1 VNGAAANPALDPAV
15 QVARDRED
23 VVVGDDIVRHRL
35 ATRVVHWSTAF
46 FFFVALGCGL
56 PIYSPVFGWLA
67 HLFGGLAVCRWL
79 HPWTGIAFTAF
90 TAVMFVQWVGDM
102 KLERSERGWFGRK
115 LVQYLRHEGDD
126 PDVGKYNGGQ
136 KLLFWAVSAFAL
148 ALLVTGTVLWFPERF
163 EQALREAAI
172 LLHDL
177 VVILFS
183 MAIVFH
189 VYLGTVAE
197 PGTFASMTRGTVSKA
212 WARLHHP
219 RWYREVTGEATR
231 DDSRPR

>member
-1 VNGAAANPALDPAV
+1 MNGATANPALDPAV
-15 QVARDRED
+15 QVARDREN
-23 VVVGDDIVRHRL
+23 VVVGDQIVRHRL

-102 KLERSERGWFGRK
+102 KLERSERGWLGRK

-126 PDVGKYNGGQ
+126 PDVGNTTAGRSSSSGRPRRSR
-136 KLLFWAVSAFAL
+136 SACSSRGPCCGSPSSSRWRCA
-148 ALLVTGTVLWFPERF
+148 R
-163 EQALREAAI
+163 RR
-172 LLHDL
+172 
-177 VVILFS
+177 S
-183 MAIVFH
+183 C
-189 VYLGTVAE
+189 
-197 PGTFASMTRGTVSKA
+197 SMT
-212 WARLHHP
+212 
-219 RWYREVTGEATR
+219 
-231 DDSRPR
+231 